1 MSLTSVREP
10 PTVVLKSHKHW
21 TFSENNL
28 RQAMSRRG
36 DETTFLPSEPALRI
50 IMRRLREIMAEAG
63 DGQSRL
69 DKIVR
74 QIAGVMVAEVCSIY
88 LKRQDGS
95 LELFATEG
103 LKQEAVHNTR
113 MKRGEGLV
121 GRCAEMNVTINESE
135 ASSHPSFSYRP
146 ETGEEVYHSLLAVP
160 VQRSGQVL
168 GVLVIQNRTVKEYSD
183 EDVEVMQTTAM
194 VVAEQLVSGAVAG
207 AGTALEIS
215 KSLSAVIEGE
225 GISEGIALGRVVL
238 HEPRIVVT
246 KLMSDDPA
254 VDLDRLETAIADLRA
269 SLDDMLDHENLAGAG
284 EHRDVLE
291 AYRMFA
297 HDKGWHRRL
306 REAVEGGLTAEAAVE
321 RVQNGTRARM
331 HRQNDPLW
339 RERQRDLDDLS
350 DRLMRILAGRTQG
363 AADPANLPADIILV
377 ARTMG
382 TAELLDYDRTKL
394 RGLVVEDGSSQS
406 HVAIVAK
413 ALGIA
418 AVGQA
423 LGVVDRVN
431 AGDTIIVD
439 AVGGEVHLR
448 PSPEM
453 VAAYSDKVRFRARR
467 QKQYEA
473 LRDVPAVTRDG
484 VKIDLHMNAG
494 LLVDMPHLAESG
506 AAGVGLFRTEL
517 QFMLSHTLPRLER
530 QLATYKAVVD
540 IAGDKP
546 VVFRAL
552 DIGGDKMLPYL
563 RQTKEEN
570 PAIGWRAIR
579 MSLDRPALFRT
590 QVRAFLR
597 ASAGRELSIMIPM
610 VSDAEE
616 MTAIRALIDKEHD
629 IMKKRGFEAPSCVKV
644 GAMLEVPALLFQLD
658 ALMPKV
664 DFISVGSNDLL
675 QFLYAADRTNAQVA
689 SRYDCLSVAPLR
701 ALKSLIKA
709 GKKYKVP
716 ITLCGEMAGRP
727 LEAMALIGLGF
738 RAVSMSPAS
747 IGPVKTMILSLDAG
761 KTERFIDERL
771 KTGEGD
777 VRAALTRFAAENEIE
792 V

>member
-1 MSLTSVREP
+1 M
-10 PTVVLKSHKHW
+10 
-21 TFSENNL
+21 
-28 RQAMSRRG
+28 QSRRG
-36 DETTFLPSEPALRI
+36 DDTSFLPSEPALRV
-50 IMRRLREIMAEAG
+50 IMRRLREIMAEPG

-69 DKIVR
+69 NKIVR

-103 LKQEAVHNTR
+103 LNQSAVHNTR

-121 GRCAEMNVTINESE
+121 GRCAEFNDIINESE

-168 GVLVIQNRTVKEYSD
+168 GVLVIQNRMVKEYSD

-215 KSLSAVIEGE
+215 KSLSALIEGE
-225 GISEGIALGRVVL
+225 GIAEGIALGRVVL

-254 VDLDRLETAIADLRA
+254 VDLVRLDAAITELRA
-269 SLDDMLDHENLAGAG
+269 SLDDMLDNESLAAVG

-331 HRQNDPLW
+331 HRHNDPQW

-350 DRLMRILAGRTQG
+350 ERVLRILAGRTIG
-363 AADPANLPADIILV
+363 PADPASLPPDTILV

-382 TAELLDYDRTKL
+382 TAELLDYDRAKL

-423 LGVVDRVN
+423 IGVVDRVN
-431 AGDTIIVD
+431 AGDAIIVD

-448 PSPEM
+448 PSPEII
-453 VAAYSDKVRFRARR
+453 AAYSDKVRFHAKR

-484 VKIDLHMNAG
+484 KKIALQMNAG

-506 AAGVGLFRTEL
+506 AEGIGLFRTEL
-517 QFMLSHTLPRLER
+517 QFMLSDTLPRLER
-530 QLATYKAVVD
+530 QLQTYRAVVEA
-540 IAGDKP
+540 AGDKP

-552 DIGGDKMLPYL
+552 DIGGDKVLPYL
-563 RQTKEEN
+563 RQVKEEN

-597 ASAGRELSIMIPM
+597 AAAGRELSIMIPM
-610 VSDAEE
+610 VSEAAE
-616 MTAIRALIDKEHD
+616 MTAIRAMIDKEHD
-629 IMKKRGFEAPSCVKV
+629 LMKKRGFEPPTRVKV

-658 ALMPKV
+658 ALLPKV

-675 QFLYAADRTNAQVA
+675 QFLFAADRTNAQVA
-689 SRYDCLSVAPLR
+689 SRYDSLAVAPLR
-701 ALKSLIKA
+701 ALGQLVKA
-709 GKKYKVP
+709 CKKYKVP

-738 RAVSMSPAS
+738 RSISMAPAS
-747 IGPVKTMILSLDAG
+747 IGPVKTMILSVDATKVG
-761 KTERFIDERL
+761 RFIDMQL
-771 KTGEGD
+771 KSGD
-777 VRAALTRFAAENEIE
+777 SDLRASLNRFAQDNDVE

>member
-1 MSLTSVREP
+1 MRFRVITVR
-10 PTVVLKSHKHW
+10 
-21 TFSENNL
+21 
-28 RQAMSRRG
+28 RAMSRRG
-36 DETTFLPSEPALRI
+36 DDKTFLPSEPALRV
-50 IMRRLREIMAEAG
+50 IMRRLREIMAEPG

-103 LKQEAVHNTR
+103 LKPEAVHNTR

-121 GRCAEMNVTINESE
+121 GRCAELNMTINESE

-146 ETGEEVYHSLLAVP
+146 ETGEEIYHSLLAVP

-168 GVLVIQNRTVKEYSD
+168 GVLVIQNRMVKDYSD

-215 KSLSAVIEGE
+215 KSLSARIEGE

-246 KLMSDDPA
+246 QLMSDDPA
-254 VDLDRLETAIADLRA
+254 VDLARLNTAITELRA

-350 DRLMRILAGRTQG
+350 DRLMRILAGRQG
-363 AADPANLPADIILV
+363 LTDPANLPADTILV

-423 LGVVDRVN
+423 EGVVDRVN
-431 AGDTIIVD
+431 AGDAIIVD

-453 VAAYSDKVRFRARR
+453 VAAYADKVRFRARR

-484 VKIDLHMNAG
+484 VKIALYMNAG

-506 AAGVGLFRTEL
+506 AVGVGLFRTEL

-546 VVFRAL
+546 VIFRAL
-552 DIGGDKMLPYL
+552 DIGGDKVLPYL

-597 ASAGRELSIMIPM
+597 AAAGRELSIMIPM
-610 VSDAEE
+610 VSEAEE
-616 MTAIRALIDKEHD
+616 MVLVRALIDKEHEL
-629 IMKKRGFEAPSCVKV
+629 MKRRGFEAPTKVRV

-675 QFLYAADRTNAQVA
+675 QFLFAADRTNAQVA

-701 ALKSLIKA
+701 ALKMLVKA
-709 GKKYKVP
+709 SKKYKVP
-716 ITLCGEMAGRP
+716 VTLCGEMAGRP
-727 LEAMALIGLGF
+727 LEALALIGLGF
-738 RAVSMSPAS
+738 RAVSMAPAS
-747 IGPVKTMILSLDAG
+747 IGPVKTMILSLDAA
-761 KTERFIDERL
+761 KVEAYMDERL
-771 KTGEGD
+771 KIGD
-777 VRAALTRFAAENEIE
+777 GDLRAALTRFAAENDIE